1 MPASP
6 SAIGLALG
14 SINGALNLDVSLR
27 ALESDGKGRILS
39 TPRVATQN
47 NVEAEIT
54 QGSQIPIQVVS
65 NNTVTVQFKDA
76 ALTLARH
83 AADHRV
89 EHRDHAHLRR
99 EGGAELH
106 RRPRRRS
113 RFRRSTRSAR

>member
-1 MPASP
+1 M
-6 SAIGLALG
+6 
-14 SINGALNLDVSLR
+14 NLDVTLR
-27 ALESDGKGRILS
+27 ALESVGKGRILS

-76 ALTLARH
+76 ALTLRVTPQITA
-83 AADHRV
+83 V

-99 EGGAELH
+99 EGGAGLQQT
-106 RRPRRRS
+106 RRS
-113 RFRRSTRSAR
+113 RFRRSIRSAPITTC